1 MTHTYLYLFEISF
14 LGGGIDTKI
23 FVDRKNF
30 PISDNALLFLAP
42 KKQKNKKKNNLLF
55 FSFLFCLPLPR
66 LKVFHTWLQNSN
78 LQLAVGSSEFVP
90 QDFKG
95 LIEEGS

>member
-1 MTHTYLYLFEISF
+1 MSHIYTFLKISF

-42 KKQKNKKKNNLLF
+42 KKTKKQKNNLLF
-55 FSFLFCLPLPR
+55 FSFLF
-66 LKVFHTWLQNSN
+66 
-78 LQLAVGSSEFVP
+78 
-90 QDFKG
+90 
-95 LIEEGS
+95 